1 MTNGQNWL
9 NQSKME
15 MRMGEFCFHSVAWA
29 LPALLLIAAEL
40 EWGRHWVGEGEGERL
55 SEFHSLQQVSVLA
68 FLQEGWVG
76 VWVCL

>member
-1 MTNGQNWL
+1 M
-9 NQSKME
+9 
-15 MRMGEFCFHSVAWA
+15 AWA

-40 EWGRHWVGEGEGERL
+40 EWGRHWVGGRKGL
-55 SEFHSLQQVSVLA
+55 IEFHSLQQVSVLA